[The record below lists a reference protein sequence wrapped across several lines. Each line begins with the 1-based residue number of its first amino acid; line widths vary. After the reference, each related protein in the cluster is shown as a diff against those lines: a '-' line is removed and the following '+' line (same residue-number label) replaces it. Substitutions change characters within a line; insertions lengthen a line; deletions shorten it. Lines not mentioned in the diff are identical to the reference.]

1 MKRSR
6 VTAQGFNVEN
16 TDRRVEHAEDQIEE
30 FKSIASGLFNKTKD
44 YFNFKCDLAGEIKVG
59 SNWSETH

>member
-1 MKRSR
+1 MSL
-6 VTAQGFNVEN
+6 ANL
-16 TDRRVEHAEDQIEE
+16 I
-30 FKSIASGLFNKTKD
+30 FNKTKD